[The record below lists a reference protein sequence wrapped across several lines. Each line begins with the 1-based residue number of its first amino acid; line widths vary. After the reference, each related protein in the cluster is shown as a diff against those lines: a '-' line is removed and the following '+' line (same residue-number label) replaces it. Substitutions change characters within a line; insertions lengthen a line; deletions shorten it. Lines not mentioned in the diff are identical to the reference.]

1 VLAQGYTTS
10 NPEAGSFA
18 AAANTTYVLKV
29 NGYQGATSG
38 YTLTVTAPAATLDP

>member
-1 VLAQGYTTS
+1 M
-10 NPEAGSFA
+10 PEHLPFASAVDAGSFA
-18 AAANTTYVLKV
+18 ASANTTYVLKV